1 MRRLITLSFVYC
13 MAVGATTVYKSVDEN
28 GVVTFSDTFPEG
40 DVQVEILEIDAPPP
54 QDPNAYQE
62 ELEAMDEA
70 TEQMV
75 ADRMARERHRAELRE
90 IEARTE
96 AYRVRPE
103 PVYDP
108 DPYNRYLPL
117 YTGRRDRIRHH
128 PEWQPGP
135 EYPATRP
142 PLRPVDSAP
151 NDQLMRPIVSSSG
164 SGADSSNAQL
174 MRPLVSSGP

>member
-1 MRRLITLSFVYC
+1 MRRLIALSFVYC

-28 GVVTFSDTFPEG
+28 GVVTFSDTLPEG
-40 DVQVEILEIDAPPP
+40 DVQVEILEIEAPPP

-70 TEQMV
+70 TGQMV

-96 AYRVRPE
+96 AYRGLPE
-103 PVYDP
+103 TVDE
-108 DPYNRYLPL
+108 PYNRYLPL
-117 YTGRRDRIRHH
+117 YTDRRYRIHRR
-128 PEWQPGP
+128 PEWQRGP
-135 EYPATRP
+135 EYPAAGP
-142 PLRPVDSAP
+142 PLRPVEPGP

-164 SGADSSNAQL
+164 SDAGSSNDQL